1 MTERSFFWRRH
12 LEAIVAEG
20 ITTAAYA
27 RREGLS
33 LGLLY
38 QWRRK
43 LNPAP
48 ASLSTPRRDP
58 APGFVALRVTES
70 LHALPKEWTLRFQ
83 GMELSFPE
91 RPDPLWVADLCRS
104 LTGGERYASGS

>member
-1 MTERSFFWRRH
+1 MTERSFWRRH
-12 LEAIVAEG
+12 LEAIEAEG

-33 LGLLY
+33 LDLLY

-43 LNPAP
+43 LSLAP
-48 ASLSTPRRDP
+48 TSLPTSRLEPSS
-58 APGFVALRVTES
+58 GFVALRVTES
-70 LHALPKEWTLRFQ
+70 LHAIPKAWTLRFQ

-104 LTGGERYASGS
+104 LTGGERYASRS